1 MWNEYKKKWSVLL
14 LLKKI
19 ILIIIALFTILFCTG
34 LGYFHYKNISSF
46 HGADIIDLKSDNHSL
61 LFYGSKHSNDKTDPM
76 FKEIEKYFYN
86 IKPQMVLVEGDFDK
100 YDFTNVDEA
109 ILKGESA
116 FVTYLAKKN
125 GIPVESVEPS
135 MKKQFDFLLKK
146 YDKNKVLL
154 MYILRQI
161 YQYQN
166 QQKNNPM
173 NFQQTIGEY
182 VNSMV
187 GQGFP
192 LNSDEAKMDNILN
205 LLKSY
210 LNQNINN
217 DNWTSIDVYSIYNNN
232 GTELNMIYNDVLN
245 MRNEFLLSEI
255 EENLKNNNR
264 VFIIMG
270 GNHVK
275 EEKEN
280 IKDIFSEVAK

>member
-1 MWNEYKKKWSVLL
+1 

-19 ILIIIALFTILFCTG
+19 ILIIIALFIITFCADV
-34 LGYFHYKNISSF
+34 GYYHYKNISSF
-46 HGADIIDLKSDNHSL
+46 HGEDIIDLKSDNHRL
-61 LFYGSKHSNDKTDPM
+61 LFYGSKHSNDKTNPM

-86 IKPQMVLVEGDFDK
+86 IKPQVVLVEGDFNQND
-100 YDFTNVDEA
+100 YTNSDES
-109 ILKGESA
+109 ILHGESA

-125 GIPVESVEPS
+125 DIHVESVEPS

-166 QQKNNPM
+166 QQKNNQM
-173 NFQQTIGEY
+173 NFQQTIGDY

-187 GQGFP
+187 AQGFP
-192 LNSDEAKMDNILN
+192 LNSDEAKLDNILN

-217 DNWTSIDVYSIYNNN
+217 NNWTSIDVYSIYNNN

-245 MRNEFLLSEI
+245 MRNEFLLSKI
-255 EENLKNNNR
+255 QENLKNNNR

-280 IKDIFSEVAK
+280 IKDIFLKVSK